1 MTLSRGLTDLEQGT
15 IMDDNEI
22 DRLIREIKEM
32 ARRIGCEFVPDPRK
46 LADFRKSQELRR
58 EYVEQYRCALSHS

>member
-1 MTLSRGLTDLEQGT
+1 MRDH
-15 IMDDNEI
+15 EI

-46 LADFRKSQELRR
+46 LEAFRKSQEQRR
-58 EYVEQYRCALSHS
+58 KWVEQYRSALAK